1 MGVDLGVLLR
11 VRHLTSVGRDEVA
24 TSRRSTLAKTRM
36 RAHIRGAEKPTAA
49 MINSIGSVVPA
60 GACWRGE
67 IRPCF
72 AFIGSCFDNGGMNRQ
87 RKSSGN
93 DRMRP
98 QCLPS
103 IRLNTPRHRASQTS
117 SRLRGLSTFPQ
128 RIHRLAPS
136 RSARKAAVMHPPK
149 SGRMCLAKHTSPIR
163 PWNRLR
169 RAVVAPR
176 RLAARSGKRA
186 GGHAAARS
194 FQRVWN
200 EIDPEPADLPKN
212 SAVRAL

>member
-1 MGVDLGVLLR
+1 LR

-24 TSRRSTLAKTRM
+24 TSHRSTLAKTRM

-60 GACWRGE
+60 GACWRGG
-67 IRPCF
+67 IRLCF

-87 RKSSGN
+87 RKSCGQQQEN
-93 DRMRP
+93 RWQYFLP
-98 QCLPS
+98 QHSPEHPTSPCQPNFQS
-103 IRLNTPRHRASQTS
+103 VERLE
-117 SRLRGLSTFPQ
+117 RLFPQ

-186 GGHAAARS
+186 GGHAAAL

-212 SAVRAL
+212 SAVRAM